1 MIIKKLEEALRVFQL
16 KPVAE
21 YEVSAVTEYTDEA
34 MRALDEWHAA
44 ESYFNSIDDPDL
56 VEYALY
62 EVEAARRKYEY
73 LMRKLRSGAAAWE
86 PR

>member
-1 MIIKKLEEALRVFQL
+1 MILKKLEDALRGFQL
-16 KPVAE
+16 RPVGE
-21 YEVSAVTEYTDEA
+21 YEVSAVSEYTDEA

-73 LMRKLRSGAAAWE
+73 LMRKIRSGDAAWE
-86 PR
+86 TR